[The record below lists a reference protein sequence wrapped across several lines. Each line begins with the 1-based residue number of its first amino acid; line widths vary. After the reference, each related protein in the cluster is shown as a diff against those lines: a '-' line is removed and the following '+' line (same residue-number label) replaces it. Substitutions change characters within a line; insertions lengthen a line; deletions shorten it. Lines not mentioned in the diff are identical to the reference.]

1 MPSPN
6 SKRPSLTLVLLNR
19 NHLSER
25 YSHAG
30 TMTLRY
36 SSDMQAPLIQLLL
49 KALRAEIND
58 ICGRVAADG
67 YRLCDAVNPSYRP
80 SVFQRK
86 TRNFVVS
93 VTEAKPADLAIDEWD
108 NDALDSCIDA
118 ILQKNATFRTLEI
131 RVSYGENNKILG
143 RSWVNYVKR
152 LPDQPVRCWFGCEL
166 LRDAVTEAKENIA
179 DMLAALESFKQAA

>member
-1 MPSPN
+1 
-6 SKRPSLTLVLLNR
+6 
-19 NHLSER
+19 
-25 YSHAG
+25 
-30 TMTLRY
+30 
-36 SSDMQAPLIQLLL
+36 LIQLLL

-118 ILQKNATFRTLEI
+118 IFQKNATFRTLEI